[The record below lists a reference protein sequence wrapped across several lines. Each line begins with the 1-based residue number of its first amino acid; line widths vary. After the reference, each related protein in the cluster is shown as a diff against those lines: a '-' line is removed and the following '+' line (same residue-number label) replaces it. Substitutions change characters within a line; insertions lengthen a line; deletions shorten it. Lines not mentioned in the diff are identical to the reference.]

1 MRIRELIES
10 ADLCAECGNPSR
22 KTLDSDDL
30 DEGKKKKKKK
40 STKKKGSHGKVCWKG
55 YRRGKGNSCHKVSGD
70 G

>member
-1 MRIRELIES
+1 MRIRELFES
-10 ADLCAECGNPSR
+10 ADLCAECGNPSW
-22 KTLDSDDL
+22 KTLESDDL
-30 DEGKKKKKKK
+30 DEGKKKKK

>member
-1 MRIRELIES
+1 MRIRELFES
-10 ADLCAECGNPSR
+10 ADLCAECGNPSW

-30 DEGKKKKKKK
+30 DEGKKKKK

-55 YRRGKGNSCHKVSGD
+55 YRRGKGDSCHKVKGD

>member
-1 MRIRELIES
+1 MRIRELFES
-10 ADLCAECGNPSR
+10 VDLCVECGNPSW
-22 KTLDSDDL
+22 KTLESDDL

-55 YRRGKGNSCHKVSGD
+55 YRRGKGDSCHKVKGD

>member
-1 MRIRELIES
+1 MRIRELFES
-10 ADLCAECGNPSR
+10 AETCKECGNPSW
-22 KTLDSDDL
+22 KTLELDDL

-55 YRRGKGNSCHKVSGD
+55 YRRGKGDSCHKVKGD